1 MTDSGPA
8 TLRRQTIV
16 RAVSLE
22 GRSLHLGV
30 ETRLTFRPAPEGTGV
45 VFRRTDLPGQPTIP
59 ARVDRAVLSERRTQL
74 AGSAAGTDLHTVE
87 HVLAAVIAADVD
99 DLWIDVDGPEP
110 PILDGSAAPFFE
122 ALRAAGV
129 ASGEQPV
136 DYLELRDP
144 VRVIDGASVY
154 EAFPAST
161 LSLDVTIDFPHPMI
175 GRQQGTYVVTPDA
188 FARDLAPA
196 RTFGF
201 LHEQEMLRSKG
212 LIRGASTENAVV
224 LTDDGLLEGALRWPD
239 EFVRHK
245 AMDCVGDL
253 ALAGRRIHARVTALR
268 PSHRGTVTLV
278 REMVKAAA
286 AMTEL
291 AATPGRARDGIRHDI
306 SHGPPGATHASPDGR
321 EETRMGEPP
330 KAGKQVLKPVMMIDE
345 LIKVIPH
352 RYPFLLVDRILEVEE
367 RKRIV
372 GLKNVTINEPYF
384 EGHFPG
390 HPIMP
395 GVLIIEAMA
404 QVGGVLLLG
413 AVDDYESKV
422 VYFMSLDNVKF
433 RRPVR
438 PGDQLRFELEMT
450 QIRGSVCK
458 MRGVA
463 RVDGE
468 VVAEAEMAAI
478 VRNR

>member
-1 MTDSGPA
+1 VTSDGGESE
-8 TLRRQTIV
+8 RRQTIV

-22 GRSLHLGV
+22 GCGLHLGV
-30 ETRLTFRPAPEGTGV
+30 PARLTFRPAAEGTGV
-45 VFRRTDLPGQPTIP
+45 VFRRTDLPGSPQIP
-59 ARVDRAVLSERRTQL
+59 ARVERAVLTERRTQL
-74 AGSAAGTDLHTVE
+74 AGEASGAELHTVE
-87 HVLAAVIAADVD
+87 HVLAAVFAANLD
-99 DLWIDVDGPEP
+99 DLQIDVDGPEP
-110 PILDGSAAPFFE
+110 PILDGSAGPFFE
-122 ALRAAGV
+122 ALRGAGLAQGKQAA
-129 ASGEQPV
+129 E
-136 DYLELRDP
+136 YLELTDP

-154 EAFPAST
+154 EAFPASE
-161 LSLDVTIDFPHPMI
+161 LVLEVTIDFPHPLI
-175 GRQQGTYVVTPDA
+175 GRQQGRYVVSSA
-188 FARDLAPA
+188 GFGRDLAAA

-201 LHEQEMLRSKG
+201 LHEQELLRSKG
-212 LIRGASTENAVV
+212 LIRGASTANAVV
-224 LTDDGLLEGALRWPD
+224 LTDVGLLEGALRWPD

-253 ALAGRRIHARVTALR
+253 ALAGSRVRARVTAVR

-286 AMTEL
+286 NRNG
-291 AATPGRARDGIRHDI
+291 AASAGRTRG
-306 SHGPPGATHASPDGR
+306 TGR
-321 EETRMGEPP
+321 QETRMAESV
-330 KAGKQVLKPVMMIDE
+330 KDGKTSLKPQMTIDE
-345 LIKVIPH
+345 LIKIIPH

-384 EGHFPG
+384 QGHFPG

-413 AVDDYESKV
+413 SVDDHESKV

-438 PGDQLRFELEMT
+438 PGDQLRFELEIV
-450 QIRGSVCK
+450 QIRGMVCK
-458 MRGVA
+458 MRGIA
-463 RVDGE
+463 RVDGD
-468 VVAEAEMAAI
+468 VVAEADMAAI
-478 VRNR
+478 VRDR